1 MKDEE
6 FVMKEDI
13 RERKQMAIGAKHMNR
28 RGKGPINMG
37 VEYKSDKEI
46 NEMHGEVKTWELS
59 KPLDYKTFK
68 QMPDDVQGEYLRRLY
83 DNYAPTDSQMAGW
96 WKVNLETIRFLRRQ
110 HKIVVKTGHGRA
122 DSVEFNRWIAGE
134 EQVKEDNIELR
145 PMLWAEFKK
154 LTKEEVVRY
163 LAKLDGMFGPVAS
176 SELGK
181 MFHISGT
188 MVTRTFRELGIARP
202 KSNGNKVLYDREAF
216 NAWAEIDQ
224 HETQTVVKTPSGEVY
239 TQDPDKQGWTM
250 EAKPDT
256 VEPFYAETEPLPHAF
271 VGHAQ
276 AKVSDAF
283 FRVTG
288 TPWEIYVLLQSITG
302 GEQRTYE
309 INLMG
314 EAKA

>member
-1 MKDEE
+1 MRDEE

-46 NEMHGEVKTWELS
+46 NEMHGDVKSYDLS
-59 KPLDYKTFK
+59 KPMSYNDFK
-68 QMPDDVQGEYLRRLY
+68 EMPADLQGEYFRALFEKHGATSTRV
-83 DNYAPTDSQMAGW
+83 MKW
-96 WKVNLETIRFLRRQ
+96 WKIGSKTVTFLRRQ
-110 HKIVVKTGHGRA
+110 YKVPTTGGKGRDKNKEA
-122 DSVEFNRWIAGE
+122 ESIMAWIEFMKGE
-134 EQVKEDNIELR
+134 E
-145 PMLWAEFKK
+145 
-154 LTKEEVVRY
+154 
-163 LAKLDGMFGPVAS
+163 
-176 SELGK
+176 
-181 MFHISGT
+181 
-188 MVTRTFRELGIARP
+188 
-202 KSNGNKVLYDREAF
+202 
-216 NAWAEIDQ
+216 
-224 HETQTVVKTPSGEVY
+224 KT
-239 TQDPDKQGWTM
+239 
-250 EAKPDT
+250 EAKIQ
-256 VEPFYAETEPLPHAF
+256 PFYAEAEPLPHAF

-314 EAKA
+314 EVKA